1 MRVGVAGWAAWA
13 PGLETRASWRDWA
26 RAPQP
31 LAREGQPDAR
41 FLPAMLRRRCTPLSR
56 ILLWAAMEACPQER
70 RAEVR
75 TVFSSRHGSINESVA
90 LLENVA
96 RGEKLSP
103 ARFSHTVHNAQAGL
117 FSIATGNRCASSS
130 LAAREDSFGCG
141 LLEALGH
148 LEREPQRPV
157 LFVTGDVPL
166 DPVFASLVDEPTCA
180 YGVGLLLCRDAD
192 QPGFRVSVR
201 PAQRAG
207 RSPWP
212 PAAAFLGGWLREES
226 RFGLETARH
235 AWSFLRSGPDEERE
249 TRPGRRLASAGA
261 PGSAVDASEH
271 Q

>member
-26 RAPQP
+26 RTPQP
-31 LAREGQPDAR
+31 LAWEGQPDPR

-56 ILLWAAMEACPQER
+56 ILLWVAMEACPKEQ
-70 RAEVR
+70 RAQVR
-75 TVFSSRHGSINESVA
+75 TVFASRHGSINESVA

-103 ARFSHTVHNAQAGL
+103 GRFSHTVHNAQAGL

-141 LLEALGH
+141 LLESLGH
-148 LEREPQRPV
+148 LEREPERPV

-166 DPVFASLVDEPTCA
+166 DPVFASLVDEPACA
-180 YGVGLLLCRDAD
+180 YGVGLLLSRDAG
-192 QPGFRVSVR
+192 QPGFRVAIT
-201 PAQRAG
+201 PGQRTE

-212 PAAAFLGGWLREES
+212 PAAAFLGGWLREEP
-226 RFGLETARH
+226 RFRLETARH
-235 AWSFLRSGPDEERE
+235 TWSFLRSESGEETEVSSSRD
-249 TRPGRRLASAGA
+249 GA
-261 PGSAVDASEH
+261 AHDARGSARDASEH